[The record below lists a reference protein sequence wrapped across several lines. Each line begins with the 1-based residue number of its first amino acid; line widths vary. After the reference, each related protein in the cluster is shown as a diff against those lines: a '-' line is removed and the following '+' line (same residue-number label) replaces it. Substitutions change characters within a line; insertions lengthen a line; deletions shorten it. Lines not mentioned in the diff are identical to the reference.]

1 MTLPSC
7 VYWNFKFPVASG
19 NSNQTPFAVS
29 SSVRSVATVSSNDPP
44 TRLRALYKE
53 KLSTSRRRIYQ
64 EVEHSNPDFFVV
76 ASTTV
81 QLPEDPFLF
90 PSYFHSPVLPSLSTS
105 LILCFSLF
113 HSFLFYVTWIL
124 LLQCFLLASFSLF
137 TSLYVSYCNSSSS
150 HSSSTFSICL
160 SSSTSSVEYKPNF
173 LLYAASKR
181 RLSTSI
187 YCSTF

>member
-1 MTLPSC
+1 MIVMTLPSC
-7 VYWNFKFPVASG
+7 VYWNFKFAVASG

-44 TRLRALYKE
+44 TRLRALHKE

-124 LLQCFLLASFSLF
+124 LLQCFLLASFSL
-137 TSLYVSYCNSSSS
+137 SLLLFMFRTAILVLPILRQP
-150 HSSSTFSICL
+150 FL
-160 SSSTSSVEYKPNF
+160 FAFF
-173 LLYAASKR
+173 LLPPP
-181 RLSTSI
+181 
-187 YCSTF
+187 